1 MGMAYFLFRKRVAPG
16 TDQASTGRGKLLQGR
31 ASYGWVLRNKNMI
44 MVSLVMMVGGAGR
57 DGGVNIAYLGPH
69 FANDFDMSPTM
80 VGVAISAMQAGGVIG
95 PIALGWI
102 SDRVSQIAV
111 IQVSLAMSAVATV
124 WLAFQGAY
132 LPFLLLNLVF
142 YGIVTRSRMT
152 LTQAMVADALPDED
166 RDAAFSVFFLGFL
179 SAPFWA
185 ILVGVLMDNYG
196 FNIAFGI
203 LAVSYIAGMALML
216 FVSDP
221 RNDSKKPMPATTL
234 AG

>member
-1 MGMAYFLFRKRVAPG
+1 
-16 TDQASTGRGKLLQGR
+16 ST
-31 ASYGWVLRNKNMI
+31 
-44 MVSLVMMVGGAGR
+44 
-57 DGGVNIAYLGPH
+57 
-69 FANDFDMSPTM
+69 TM

-102 SDRVSQIAV
+102 SDRVSRTAV

-152 LTQAMVADALPDED
+152 LTQAMVADSLPDAD
-166 RDAAFSVFFLGFL
+166 RDAAFSVFFFLGFL

-185 ILVGVLMDNYG
+185 ILVGVLMDAYG

-216 FVSDP
+216 FVTDP
-221 RNDSKKPMPATTL
+221 RGAAKNEPEPATN
-234 AG
+234 